1 MKKKIVGAALLLLL
15 LLLINARTAYA
26 ATQLAIHGDKPFS
39 VLIPH
44 DEANC
49 QSGWI
54 GLIAAISNSDG
65 GVSAGVDCQPGMN
78 VQVSWSVG
86 PPDEFKI
93 DKNAQTADG
102 IPATFTNCIH
112 KINSNN
118 TWIVFLTIDASGN
131 AVLKDATRG
140 SC

>member
-15 LLLINARTAYA
+15 VLLVNARTAYA
-26 ATQLAIHGDKPFS
+26 ATTQLAIHGDNPFS
-39 VLIPH
+39 VLIPY

-54 GLIAAISNSDG
+54 GLTAAISNSNG
-65 GVSAGVDCQPGMN
+65 GVSAAVDCQPGTN

-93 DKNAQTADG
+93 DKDEQTADG

-118 TWIVFLTIDASGN
+118 TWIVFLTIDAS
-131 AVLKDATRG
+131 
-140 SC
+140 